1 MRNEEKWPTIFEIKR
16 VSKSLIGDTLNLYF
30 VTCVGTRPQV
40 ESLGDAIEIDHEL
53 QISDNQHVATG
64 LYTQQKI
71 EHLLEYFEP
80 RSREWRG
87 QYQPLA
93 KAVCEACRKVL
104 SEEI

>member
-1 MRNEEKWPTIFEIKR
+1 MRNDEKWPTIFEIKQ
-16 VSKSLIGDTLNLYF
+16 VTMSLVGDALNLYF
-30 VTCVGTRPQV
+30 VTCVGTGPQI
-40 ESLGDAIEIDHEL
+40 ESLGYALEIHHEL
-53 QISDNQHVATG
+53 QIGDNQFVATG

-93 KAVCEACRKVL
+93 KAVCEACRETL
-104 SEEI
+104 SEET